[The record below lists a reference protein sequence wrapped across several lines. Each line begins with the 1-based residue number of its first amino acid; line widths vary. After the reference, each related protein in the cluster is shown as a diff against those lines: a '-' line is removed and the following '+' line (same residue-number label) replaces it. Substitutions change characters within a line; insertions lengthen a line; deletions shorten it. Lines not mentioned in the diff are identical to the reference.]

1 MMKDSEISLSEIY
14 QILSENWRWIVLSI
28 VLGTGLGALLA
39 FLLPKKFEAA
49 IYLEPPLAAQYMDVN
64 EGRTPLS
71 GLNWISG
78 NDLYNYFLN
87 QLKSDAAKHEFFE
100 KTYLPSLQKQPQND
114 VEKNA
119 LYASAIGKVIAIK
132 EPLPNKGRQLYSVQM
147 WAPSRELAARWTRD
161 FLDQVEN
168 AARSRWVEDEKKLI
182 SATIKNIEK
191 NLDEKFKLAR
201 DLREDREI
209 RLGEALKV
217 ARTVGQQTPQLTM
230 GQLPKQDSVT
240 AFADGSGLYARGAK
254 SLGAEI
260 EVLRTR
266 QDEAAFIDGLRELE
280 AKLKALKGQDFVDK
294 SVGMYRIDGQLLEP
308 ADPVFPK
315 KSLMLA
321 GGLIIGLFFGIIS
334 VLAKNAI
341 ATRKIAVA
349 TT

>member
-1 MMKDSEISLSEIY
+1 MQTREQKMMKDSEISLSEIY

-168 AARSRWVEDEKKLI
+168 AARSRWVEDEK
-182 SATIKNIEK
+182 N
-191 NLDEKFKLAR
+191 
-201 DLREDREI
+201 
-209 RLGEALKV
+209 
-217 ARTVGQQTPQLTM
+217 
-230 GQLPKQDSVT
+230 
-240 AFADGSGLYARGAK
+240 
-254 SLGAEI
+254 
-260 EVLRTR
+260 
-266 QDEAAFIDGLRELE
+266 
-280 AKLKALKGQDFVDK
+280 
-294 SVGMYRIDGQLLEP
+294 
-308 ADPVFPK
+308 
-315 KSLMLA
+315 
-321 GGLIIGLFFGIIS
+321 
-334 VLAKNAI
+334 
-341 ATRKIAVA
+341 
-349 TT
+349 

>member
-1 MMKDSEISLSEIY
+1 M
-14 QILSENWRWIVLSI
+14 
-28 VLGTGLGALLA
+28 
-39 FLLPKKFEAA
+39 
-49 IYLEPPLAAQYMDVN
+49 
-64 EGRTPLS
+64 
-71 GLNWISG
+71 
-78 NDLYNYFLN
+78 
-87 QLKSDAAKHEFFE
+87 
-100 KTYLPSLQKQPQND
+100 
-114 VEKNA
+114 
-119 LYASAIGKVIAIK
+119 
-132 EPLPNKGRQLYSVQM
+132 
-147 WAPSRELAARWTRD
+147 
-161 FLDQVEN
+161 
-168 AARSRWVEDEKKLI
+168 
-182 SATIKNIEK
+182 
-191 NLDEKFKLAR
+191 AR